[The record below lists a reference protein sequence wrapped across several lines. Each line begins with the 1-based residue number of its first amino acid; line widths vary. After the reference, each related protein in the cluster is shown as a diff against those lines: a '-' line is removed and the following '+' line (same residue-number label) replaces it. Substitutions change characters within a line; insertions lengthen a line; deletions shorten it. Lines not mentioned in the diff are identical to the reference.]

1 MLILT
6 QNKKQITNISQS
18 LGIYLIADK
27 GQYCIKSTDTSDFTL
42 LTLGIY
48 PTEERAKAILQG
60 ILLSAGRGYYEM
72 PER

>member
-6 QNKKQITNISQS
+6 QNKKQIINISQS
-18 LGIYLIADK
+18 PGIYLTTDK
-27 GQYCIKSTDTSDFTL
+27 GQYYIKSSDTSDYL
-42 LTLGIY
+42 ITLGIY

>member
-6 QNKKQITNISQS
+6 QNKKQIINISQS

-27 GQYCIKSTDTSDFTL
+27 GQYCIKSTDTSGYH

-60 ILLSAGRGYYEM
+60 ILLSAGRGCYEM